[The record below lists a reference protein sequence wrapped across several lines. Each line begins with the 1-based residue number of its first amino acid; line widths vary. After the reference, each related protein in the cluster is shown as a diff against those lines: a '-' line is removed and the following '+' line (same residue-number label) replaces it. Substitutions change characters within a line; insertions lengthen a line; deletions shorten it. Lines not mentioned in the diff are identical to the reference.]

1 MHNFSTER
9 RAAFGDKVKP
19 PCMNIK
25 IVKASSKCL
34 LCKVEKEILRTQAH
48 SCSPSTRRKD
58 WLDKLTGARRLGY
71 DCLDFGR

>member
-25 IVKASSKCL
+25 IVKASSTCL
-34 LCKVEKEILRTQAH
+34 LYKVENEILRTQALA
-48 SCSPSTRRKD
+48 CSPSAVRKD
-58 WLDKLTGARRLGY
+58 
-71 DCLDFGR
+71 

>member
-19 PCMNIK
+19 LCMNIK

-34 LCKVEKEILRTQAH
+34 LCKVENEILRTQAYA
-48 SCSPSTRRKD
+48 CSPSAVRKD
-58 WLDKLTGARRLGY
+58 SPDKLTGAHRLG
-71 DCLDFGR
+71 